1 VEVLDLPVRRVT
13 PQERDHALADIA
25 RLEGDPQAEPQARFA
40 LLHRSRRGLERFA
53 RQEVK
58 PFLPVELHVLRVGDA
73 AFATNPFECF
83 LDFGLRIKARSPAPQ
98 TFCVQLA
105 AGYEGY
111 LPTARA
117 VRGGHYGAEVASN
130 EVGPEGG
137 QVLVNRTLDR
147 LRELWT

>member
-1 VEVLDLPVRRVT
+1 V
-13 PQERDHALADIA
+13 
-25 RLEGDPQAEPQARFA
+25 
-40 LLHRSRRGLERFA
+40 ERFA
-53 RQEVK
+53 RQEVE

-137 QVLVNRTLDR
+137 QMLVNRTLDR